1 MSASAAVR
9 AKAAKIVAD
18 VAERGRSLD
27 AAFTGESGATKQ
39 ERGLLRSLSYDSI
52 RWYIRLDALLARL
65 LSRPN
70 QSLEPEIRAL
80 AIVGLCQL
88 IYTDIPAHAAVAET
102 VAATRFL
109 KQPRASGFINAILRR
124 CQREQA
130 QLLPQIDRD
139 LAVRTAHPRWI
150 VEKLRKDWGDR
161 ANDILDANNQR
172 PPFWI
177 RVNRLRVTPANYREQ
192 LQARQIGVTAS
203 LFDDTALLLDRAM
216 DVSELPGFDAGLVS
230 VQDAAAQLAGH
241 LLDPQPGER
250 ILDAC
255 AAPGGKTGHLLELV
269 LGRMPECRER
279 AGQDAR
285 MQRAHGCAGAAMDAQ
300 DRPPELAA
308 LTAVDVSPER
318 LTRVTQNLQRLFA
331 KPEVAPDVAQLRAA
345 DAADPASWWDGKP
358 FDRILLDVPCS
369 ATGVIRRHPDIKLL
383 RRSDDI
389 AALVARQSQ
398 LLRSSWPLLRPGGRL
413 LYASCSALQ
422 AETTAVIEEFLRNEP
437 GARDITG
444 ERLKA
449 LPTFGQ
455 AAPGEGT
462 RVGVGGLRIAAG
474 SAGMDGF
481 YYALLKKPC

>member
-9 AKAAKIVAD
+9 ARAARIVAD

-27 AAFTGESGATKQ
+27 AVLSSESSATKQ

-52 RWYIRLDALLARL
+52 RWYIRLDALLGRL

-102 VAATRFL
+102 VAATRLL

-130 QLLPQIDRD
+130 KLLPQIDRD
-139 LAVRTAHPRWI
+139 LAVRTAHPRWL

-161 ANDILDANNQR
+161 ANEILDANNQR

-192 LQARQIGVTAS
+192 LQAKQIGVVAS
-203 LFDDTALLLDRAM
+203 MFHDTALLLDRAM
-216 DVSELPGFDAGLVS
+216 DVSELPGFEAGLVS

-241 LLDPQPGER
+241 LLDPRPGER

-255 AAPGGKTGHLLELV
+255 AAPGGKTSHLLELTPV
-269 LGRMPECRER
+269 LGRMPEWRGR
-279 AGQDAR
+279 
-285 MQRAHGCAGAAMDAQ
+285 MDAQ
-300 DRPPELAA
+300 DRQLAA

-331 KPEVAPDVAQLRAA
+331 KSDLADVRAA
-345 DAADPASWWDGKP
+345 DAAQPESWWDGKP
-358 FDRILLDVPCS
+358 FNRILLDVPCS

-389 AALVARQSQ
+389 AALAARQSQ
-398 LLRSSWPLLRPGGRL
+398 LLRSAWTMLQPGGRL

-422 AETTAVIEEFLRNEP
+422 AETTAVIEEFLRTERS
-437 GARDITG
+437 ARDVTG
-444 ERLKA
+444 ERLQA
-449 LPTFGQ
+449 LPDFAQ
-455 AAPGEGT
+455 ALGEGT
-462 RVGVGGLRIAAG
+462 RAGVNGLRIAAG

-481 YYALLKKPC
+481 YYALLDKPC

>member
-1 MSASAAVR
+1 MSASAEVR
-9 AKAAKIVAD
+9 ARAARIVAE
-18 VAERGRSLD
+18 VVEHGRSLD
-27 AAFTGESGATKQ
+27 AVLSAESTSNKQ

-52 RWYIRLDALLARL
+52 RWYVRLDALLDRL

-70 QSLEPEIRAL
+70 QTLEPEIRAL

-102 VAATRFL
+102 VAATRVL
-109 KQPRASGFINAILRR
+109 KQPRASGLVNAILRR

-130 QLLPQIDRD
+130 QLLPKIDRD
-139 LAVRTAHPRWI
+139 LAVRTAHPRWL

-177 RVNRLRVTPANYREQ
+177 RVNRARVTAANYREQ
-192 LQARQIGVTAS
+192 LQAKQIGVLAS
-203 LFDDTALLLDRAM
+203 AFDDTALLLDRAM
-216 DVSELPGFDAGLVS
+216 DVSDLPGFAEGLVS

-241 LLDPQPGER
+241 LLDPQAGDR

-255 AAPGGKTGHLLELV
+255 AAPGGKTGHLLEL
-269 LGRMPECRER
+269 
-279 AGQDAR
+279 A
-285 MQRAHGCAGAAMDAQ
+285 
-300 DRPPELAA
+300 PELAA

-318 LTRVTQNLQRLFA
+318 LTRVSQNLHRLG
-331 KPEVAPDVAQLRAA
+331 VTAQVLAA
-345 DAADPASWWDGKP
+345 DAAEPAKWWDRKP
-358 FDRILLDVPCS
+358 FNRILLDVPCS

-389 AALVARQSQ
+389 AALAARQSQ
-398 LLRSSWPLLRPGGRL
+398 LLRALWPLLQPGGRL

-422 AETTAVIEEFLRNEP
+422 FETTAVIADFLRDEP
-437 GARDITG
+437 GARDATG
-444 ERLKA
+444 ERLQA
-449 LPTFGQ
+449 LP
-455 AAPGEGT
+455 PVGEGT
-462 RVGVGGLRIAAG
+462 RVGAHGLRIAAG

-481 YYALLKKPC
+481 YYALLEKPRAPSALLPASTNMNSSGNLG

>member
-1 MSASAAVR
+1 MSSSAQVR
-9 AKAAKIVAD
+9 AKAARIVAD

-27 AAFTGESGATKQ
+27 VVLPSEKTATKQ

-52 RWYIRLDALLARL
+52 RWYIRLDALLGRL

-70 QSLEPEIRAL
+70 QALEPEIRAL

-102 VAATRFL
+102 VAAARIL

-139 LAVRTAHPRWI
+139 IAVRTAHPRWL
-150 VEKLRKDWGDR
+150 VEKLRKDWGTLADE
-161 ANDILDANNQR
+161 ILDANNRR

-192 LQARQIGVTAS
+192 LQASQIGVAAS
-203 LFDDTALLLDRAM
+203 MFEDTALRLDRAM
-216 DVSELPGFDAGLVS
+216 DVSELPGFDAGLTS

-241 LLDPQPGER
+241 LLDPQPGEH

-255 AAPGGKTGHLLELV
+255 AAPGGKTGHLLELAP
-269 LGRMPECRER
+269 R
-279 AGQDAR
+279 
-285 MQRAHGCAGAAMDAQ
+285 
-300 DRPPELAA
+300 LAA
-308 LTAVDVSPER
+308 LTAIDVSPER
-318 LTRVTQNLQRLFA
+318 LTRVTQNLQRLS
-331 KPEVAPDVAQLRAA
+331 VGSNVRTQVLAA
-345 DAADPASWWDGKP
+345 DAAEPAGWWDGKP
-358 FDRILLDVPCS
+358 FHRILLDVPCS

-389 AALVARQSQ
+389 AALAARQSQ
-398 LLRSSWPLLRPGGRL
+398 LLRSSWTLLQPGGRL
-413 LYASCSALQ
+413 LYASCSALR
-422 AETTAVIEEFLRNEP
+422 AETTEIIEEFLRNEP
-437 GARDITG
+437 SARDVTS

-449 LPTFGQ
+449 LP
-455 AAPGEGT
+455 AAAEVLDEAT
-462 RVGVGGLRIAAG
+462 RVGIGGLRIAPG

-481 YYALLKKPC
+481 YYALLEKSR

>member
-1 MSASAAVR
+1 MSSSAAVR
-9 AKAAKIVAD
+9 ARAAKIVAD

-27 AAFTGESGATKQ
+27 AAFSGESESTDSKQ

-52 RWYIRLDALLARL
+52 RWYIRLDALLERL

-102 VAATRFL
+102 VAATRLL
-109 KQPRASGFINAILRR
+109 KQPRASGFVNAILRR

-139 LAVRTAHPRWI
+139 LAVRTAHPRWL
-150 VEKLRKDWGDR
+150 VEKLRKDWGDG

-172 PPFWI
+172 PPFWL

-192 LQARQIGVTAS
+192 LQAKQIGVAAS
-203 LFDDTALLLDRAM
+203 MFDDTALLLDRAM

-230 VQDAAAQLAGH
+230 VQDAAAQFAGH
-241 LLDPQPGER
+241 LLDPRPGER

-255 AAPGGKTGHLLELV
+255 AAPGGKTGHVLEL
-269 LGRMPECRER
+269 
-279 AGQDAR
+279 A
-285 MQRAHGCAGAAMDAQ
+285 
-300 DRPPELAA
+300 PELGA

-318 LTRVTQNLQRLFA
+318 LTRVTQNLQRLFTGS
-331 KPEVAPDVAQLRAA
+331 DVPVQVLAA
-345 DAADPASWWDGKP
+345 DAAEPATWWDGKA

-389 AALVARQSQ
+389 AALATRQSQ
-398 LLRSSWPLLRPGGRL
+398 LLRSAWSLLRPGGRL
-413 LYASCSALQ
+413 LYASCSALR
-422 AETTAVIEEFLRNEP
+422 AETTDVIEDFLRNEP
-437 GARDITG
+437 SARDATA

-449 LPTFGQ
+449 LSAF
-455 AAPGEGT
+455 APALAEGAGA
-462 RVGVGGLRIAAG
+462 GVGGLRIAAG

-481 YYALLKKPC
+481 YYALLEKAR

>member
-27 AAFTGESGATKQ
+27 AALSAESSANKQ

-70 QSLEPEIRAL
+70 QTLDPEIRAL
-80 AIVGLCQL
+80 TIVGLCQL

-102 VAATRFL
+102 VAATRLL
-109 KQPRASGFINAILRR
+109 KQPRAAGFVNAILRR
-124 CQREQA
+124 CQREHA
-130 QLLPQIDRD
+130 KLLPQIDRD
-139 LAVRTAHPRWI
+139 LAVRTAHPRWL
-150 VEKLRKDWGDR
+150 VEELRKDWGDR
-161 ANDILDANNQR
+161 ASDILDANNRR

-192 LQARQIGVTAS
+192 LQARQIGVAAS
-203 LFDDTALLLDRAM
+203 MFEDTALLLDRAM

-241 LLDPQPGER
+241 LLDPQRDER

-255 AAPGGKTGHLLELV
+255 AAPGGKTGHLLELSS
-269 LGRMPECRER
+269 
-279 AGQDAR
+279 
-285 MQRAHGCAGAAMDAQ
+285 
-300 DRPPELAA
+300 ELAA

-318 LTRVTQNLQRLFA
+318 LTRVTQNLQRLQLT
-331 KPEVAPDVAQLRAA
+331 AQVLAG
-345 DAADPASWWDGKP
+345 DAAEPKSWWDGKP
-358 FDRILLDVPCS
+358 FNRILLDVPCS

-389 AALVARQSQ
+389 AALAARQSQ
-398 LLRSSWPLLRPGGRL
+398 LLRTSWSLLQPGGRL

-422 AETTAVIEEFLRNEP
+422 AETVAVIDDFLRAEP
-437 GARDITG
+437 GARDVTDR
-444 ERLKA
+444 RLQE
-449 LPTFGQ
+449 LPDWSRQ
-455 AAPGEGT
+455 VPAAHEGT
-462 RVGVGGLRIAAG
+462 RSGVHGLRIAAG
-474 SAGMDGF
+474 SASMDGF
-481 YYALLKKPC
+481 YYALLEKPC

>member
-9 AKAAKIVAD
+9 ARAAKIVAE
-18 VAERGRSLD
+18 VVERGRSLD
-27 AAFTGESGATKQ
+27 AVLNAESTSNKQ

-52 RWYIRLDALLARL
+52 RWYVRLDALLERL

-70 QSLEPEIRAL
+70 QAIEPEIRAL

-102 VAATRFL
+102 VAATRVL
-109 KQPRASGFINAILRR
+109 NQPRASGLVNAILRR

-130 QLLPQIDRD
+130 ELLPKIDRD
-139 LAVRTAHPRWI
+139 LAVRTAHPRWL

-161 ANDILDANNQR
+161 ANEILDANNQR

-177 RVNRLRVTPANYREQ
+177 RVNRARVAPANYRDQ
-192 LQARQIGVTAS
+192 LQAKQIGVLAS
-203 LFDDTALLLDRAM
+203 AFDDTALLLEQAM
-216 DVSELPGFDAGLVS
+216 DVSDLPGFEEGMVS

-241 LLDPQPGER
+241 LLEPQAGER

-255 AAPGGKTGHLLELV
+255 AAPGGKTGHLLEL
-269 LGRMPECRER
+269 
-279 AGQDAR
+279 A
-285 MQRAHGCAGAAMDAQ
+285 
-300 DRPPELAA
+300 PELAA

-318 LTRVTQNLQRLFA
+318 LTRVSQNLQRLGITAQVVAGDASEPA
-331 KPEVAPDVAQLRAA
+331 K
-345 DAADPASWWDGKP
+345 WWDGKP

-389 AALVARQSQ
+389 AALAARQSQ
-398 LLRSSWPLLRPGGRL
+398 LLRALWPLLQPGGRL

-422 AETTAVIEEFLRNEP
+422 AETTVVVADFLRDEP
-437 GARDITG
+437 TARDVTG
-444 ERLKA
+444 ERLQA
-449 LPTFGQ
+449 LP
-455 AAPGEGT
+455 PVGEGT
-462 RVGVGGLRIAAG
+462 RFGAYGLRIAAG

-481 YYALLKKPC
+481 YYALLAKSQAASINMNSVPTLG